1 MYICTFK
8 YTLEDVDCRFCKE
21 YKHNRCTA
29 ANGCSCITERIEAN
43 AAGYGEIVRATF
55 QNAPEVLRRRLHCL
69 AGRFPDTMWT
79 GADHEQRFYRLWAE
93 LGMNRKRDTPQ
104 FFAALYLLT
113 ANGDIFRRAYN
124 AFLPKRIEPEYI
136 RVSEISVANYALVQ
150 AAKSIYLGT
159 DSFTLADLSD
169 SEAVN
174 METFFLVVN
183 AILIARYG
191 KAVMHIKRNGRN
203 NLSC

>member
-29 ANGCSCITERIEAN
+29 ANGCSCITEHIEAN

-55 QNAPEVLRRRLHCL
+55 QNAPEVLRRRLRCL

-79 GADHEQRFYRLWAE
+79 SADHEQRFYHLWAE

-136 RVSEISVANYALVQ
+136 QVSEISIANYALVQ

>member
-1 MYICTFK
+1 
-8 YTLEDVDCRFCKE
+8 
-21 YKHNRCTA
+21 
-29 ANGCSCITERIEAN
+29 
-43 AAGYGEIVRATF
+43 
-55 QNAPEVLRRRLHCL
+55 
-69 AGRFPDTMWT
+69 MWT

-93 LGMNRKRDTPQ
+93 LGMSRKRDTPQ